1 VVEKL
6 RVFFNHPGFIEPM
19 VERLREALSQLSEN
33 PHLLFTAHSI
43 PVAMAETSDYV
54 AQLEEATRL
63 IASAC
68 GQAAHK
74 LVYQSRSGPPMQKW
88 LEPDIGVALREIA
101 ASGGSRDVVV
111 VPVGFTSDHMEVLYD
126 LDYEAKHLA
135 DELGLRMVRAGTAG
149 SHPKFVQMI
158 RELVEERLVGKPPS
172 WLGSMMP
179 GVCDPDCCPP
189 PQRPSAG

>member
-1 VVEKL
+1 MSADGVTRAFAFVTSAYSSYSSCRQYREDIARASAEVGPEAPVVEKL

-19 VERLREALSQLSEN
+19 VERLREALSQVSEN

-111 VPVGFTSDHMEVLYD
+111 VPVGWCGR
-126 LDYEAKHLA
+126 
-135 DELGLRMVRAGTAG
+135 GLPGR
-149 SHPKFVQMI
+149 I
-158 RELVEERLVGKPPS
+158 PS
-172 WLGSMMP
+172 SF
-179 GVCDPDCCPP
+179 
-189 PQRPSAG
+189 R